1 MKKIHCFL
9 QLLLCFCFILCITA
23 CAKRTDVSNDD
34 EFIYCL
40 NGDKTGL
47 IKVSYEFPQ
56 LGTVETVEAVLKEL
70 SRPAEEIDYVQ
81 PIPEE
86 VKVQSFK
93 IEGMLATIDFSPE
106 YFELANVDE
115 KLLRAAVVQSLLEV
129 NGVIG
134 VQFTVD
140 GERIKEADGRIVGIM
155 NQDDFVQSTN
165 TALDEYQTTQL
176 TLYFSNETGDELI
189 EEKRQV
195 NYTSNETQEKLIMEN
210 LIDGPKKTGT
220 YPVINP
226 QTTLLSVTTKEDV
239 CYINLDSDFL
249 NRTYDVKPE
258 VIVYSIVNSVI
269 RGSSVKR
276 VQITVNG
283 EKDVVFADTV
293 DLSKPFVADSSYIQ

>member
-1 MKKIHCFL
+1 MKKIQCFFK
-9 QLLLCFCFILCITA
+9 LLLCFCFILCITA

-47 IKVSYEFPQ
+47 VKVLYEFPQ
-56 LGTVETVEAVLKEL
+56 LDTVETVEAVLKEL
-70 SRPAEEIDYVQ
+70 SSPAEEMDYVQ

-93 IEGMLATIDFSPE
+93 IEGMLATIDFSAE
-106 YFELANVDE
+106 YYELANVDE

-140 GERIKEADGRIVGIM
+140 GESIEEADGKIVGIM

-176 TLYFSNETGDELI
+176 TLYFANETGDELI
-189 EEKRQV
+189 AEKRQV

-210 LIDGPKKTGT
+210 LIEGPEKAGL

-269 RGSSVKR
+269 GGSSVKK

-283 EKDVVFADTV
+283 EKDVTFADTV
-293 DLSKPFVADSSYIQ
+293 DLSKAFAADSSYIQ

>member
-23 CAKRTDVSNDD
+23 CAKRTDVSND
-34 EFIYCL
+34 EEYIYCL

-47 IKVSYEFPQ
+47 IKVAYEFPQ
-56 LGTVETVEAVLKEL
+56 LDTTGTVDAVLKEL
-70 SRPAEEIDYVQ
+70 SKPAEEIDYVQ
-81 PIPEE
+81 PIPED
-86 VKVQSFK
+86 VKIQSFK
-93 IEGMLATIDFSPE
+93 IEGMLATVDFSSE
-106 YFELANVDE
+106 YYELENVDE
-115 KLLRAAVVQSLLEV
+115 KLLRTAVVQSLLEV
-129 NGVIG
+129 DGVIG

-140 GERIKEADGRIVGIM
+140 GEKLEETDGKVVGIM

-176 TLYFSNETGDELI
+176 TLYFSNETGDELVA
-189 EEKRQV
+189 EKRQV

-210 LIDGPKKTGT
+210 LISGPKKKGL

-269 RGSSVKR
+269 SGSSVKK

-283 EKDVVFADTV
+283 EKDVTFADTV